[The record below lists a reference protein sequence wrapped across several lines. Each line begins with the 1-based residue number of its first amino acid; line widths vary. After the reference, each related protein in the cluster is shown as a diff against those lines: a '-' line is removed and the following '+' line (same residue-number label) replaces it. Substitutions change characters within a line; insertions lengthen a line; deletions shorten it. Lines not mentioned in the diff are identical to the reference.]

1 MRVFKA
7 ASILCVLG
15 TLCVLCLGPVNV
27 VGQRPAGGIFGFNP
41 RAAAAERRLEY
52 RFLSLPSPAR
62 AREAHAFLT
71 ADPHVAGSPR
81 DRALAEW
88 VRDRWREYGL
98 EQVEIVEHEVL
109 LPYATGVLV
118 ETTHRRARGDQP
130 VTWRATMK
138 EDAIEGDPFSARDA
152 GMAYHAYSA
161 SGDVTAPVVYA
172 GSGSPADYDWLAQH
186 GVDVKGKIV
195 LVRYSVPYSYRG
207 FKALTAEQRGAAGIL
222 IYSDPADDG
231 FRKGATYPLGPWG
244 PESHIQRGGVVY
256 DFRVP
261 GDPLTP
267 GWASVPGAPRIK
279 PADAVSLPKI
289 ISVPLSWRDAR
300 PILEALGGAV
310 APASWQGGI
319 PPTPDLKLR
328 PRAPTLTSD
337 LKLRPLAPTL
347 SSDLAGSSD
356 SMKSRITYRVG
367 GTGAATVHLRV
378 QNDDRIR
385 PIWTVTG
392 RITGTT
398 SPDQLVIVGNHRDA
412 WVYGGVDPSSGTAS
426 LMELARSL
434 GTLARQGMRPQRTI
448 VFANWDAEEFSLTSS
463 TEWGEQHARELSDH
477 AVAYLNVDSS
487 AGGPDFKAA
496 AVPSMNRLVTQS
508 ARDVLGLKE
517 SDEGIVANRL
527 GSGSDYTVFLNF
539 LGVPVVDATFTG
551 PYGVYHSV
559 YDNHLWMQKFGDPG
573 FLRHTAMTR
582 VWGVMAL
589 RLANADVV
597 PMDYRATAD
606 RVREF
611 VGETVEITGSSQKEA
626 LRPLTTAADRFAA
639 AAAAAGARID
649 ALLATDAPDRRS
661 AALLDEALIKT
672 ERAFLDAA
680 GLPGRPW
687 YRHLLFAPKPTYA
700 PEVLPGVV
708 ETLDAHDSKALATQV
723 SRLVAALGRASAL
736 LDPPRPQN
744 TRH

>member
-1 MRVFKA
+1 M
-7 ASILCVLG
+7 ILCVLRVLCVDAAHVFAQRPIG
-15 TLCVLCLGPVNV
+15 TLY
-27 VGQRPAGGIFGFNP
+27 GFTP
-41 RAAAAERRLEY
+41 RSSAAERRLEY

-71 ADPHVAGSPR
+71 ADPHVAGSRR

-98 EQVEIVEHEVL
+98 DHVEIVEHEVL
-109 LPYATGVLV
+109 LPYPTEALV
-118 ETTHRRARGDQP
+118 EMTLRPSHGDRP
-130 VTWRATMK
+130 ATWRATMK
-138 EDAIEGDPFSARDA
+138 EEAIEGDPFSARDA
-152 GMAYHAYSA
+152 GIAYHAYSA

-186 GVDVKGKIV
+186 GVDVEGKIV
-195 LVRYSVPYSYRG
+195 LVRYSMPYSYRG

-231 FRKGATYPLGPWG
+231 FRKGATYPRGPWG

-279 PADAVSLPKI
+279 KADAVSLPRI
-289 ISVPLSWRDAR
+289 MSVPLSWGDAR
-300 PILEALGGAV
+300 PILEALGGPV

-319 PPTPDLKLR
+319 PPASNSESRLR
-328 PRAPTLTSD
+328 PPTPTSD
-337 LKLRPLAPTL
+337 
-347 SSDLAGSSD
+347 SDP
-356 SMKSRITYRVG
+356 MKSKITYRVG
-367 GTGAATVHLRV
+367 AGPVTVHLRV
-378 QNDDRIR
+378 QNDDKIR

-392 RITGTT
+392 RITGTR

-434 GTLARQGMRPQRTI
+434 GTLATQGARPQRTI
-448 VFANWDAEEFSLTSS
+448 VFASWDAEEFSLTSS
-463 TEWGEQHARELSDH
+463 TEWGEQHARDLTDH

-487 AGGPDFKAA
+487 AAGPDFKAA
-496 AVPSMNRLVTQS
+496 AVPSLNRLVAQS

-517 SDEGIVANRL
+517 SDEAIVSNRL

-539 LGVPVVDATFTG
+539 LGVPIADMTFTG

-611 VGETVEITGSSQKEA
+611 VSEAIDAAGASQKEA
-626 LRPLTTAADRFAA
+626 LRPLTGAADRFASA
-639 AAAAAGARID
+639 AYAAGARID
-649 ALLATDAPDRRS
+649 ALLATDSPDRG
-661 AALLDEALIKT
+661 AAARLDEALIKT

-700 PEVLPGVV
+700 PEVLPGVT
-708 ETLDAHDSKALATQV
+708 ETVDAHDDKRLAIQV
-723 SRLVAALGRASAL
+723 AHLAAALDRAGAL
-736 LDPPRPQN
+736 LDPPRQHN